1 MRKFY
6 IINGVNSELAQIFL
20 KKIYKKNIIV
30 GFYRSTYK
38 GIKNKNIILTKS
50 LKKLTQLI
58 EEKYN
63 GKKKIIFINFAA
75 KRDEGLLININ
86 FKKIE
91 SVIDSNIVSSLKIAK
106 RLIPLMI
113 KYNFG
118 RFIFLSSKK
127 AEKGSEGNILYSF
140 SKSGL
145 HGLSRSI
152 SKEYRKFN
160 ITSNIISLGYF
171 NSKMWVSLNSN
182 IQKKLL
188 KQTLYGK
195 LGNPTVLS
203 DVIKLIIRHQFINM
217 SKIDLD
223 GGMLE

>member
-20 KKIYKKNIIV
+20 KKIYKKNTIV

-50 LKKLTQLI
+50 LKKLTKLI
-58 EEKYN
+58 EKKYN
-63 GKKKIIFINFAA
+63 GKKKNIFINFAA
-75 KRDEGLLININ
+75 KRDESLLININ

-91 SVIDSNIVSSLKIAK
+91 SVIDSNIISSLKIAK

-140 SKSGL
+140 
-145 HGLSRSI
+145 
-152 SKEYRKFN
+152 
-160 ITSNIISLGYF
+160 
-171 NSKMWVSLNSN
+171 
-182 IQKKLL
+182 
-188 KQTLYGK
+188 
-195 LGNPTVLS
+195 
-203 DVIKLIIRHQFINM
+203 
-217 SKIDLD
+217 
-223 GGMLE
+223 